1 MGGGFIRLR
10 LFMFQYALF
19 VLQSIETPR
28 CCRGDTEALLGHE
41 VSRQSI
47 EPAYT
52 LRAGASAHYRET
64 TGRGRYATRSS
75 PQQGCRI
82 VSPHQSLYRQ
92 VVTQEQIE
100 IVRRHGIRTHD
111 WKGKWSCDADAA
123 LQLCLLCQGRG
134 RHRRDR

>member
-64 TGRGRYATRSS
+64 TGRGGMQPEAVHNRAAGLFPLTKASTDRLSRRSRLRLS
-75 PQQGCRI
+75 EGM
-82 VSPHQSLYRQ
+82 
-92 VVTQEQIE
+92 
-100 IVRRHGIRTHD
+100 
-111 WKGKWSCDADAA
+111 A
-123 LQLCLLCQGRG
+123 
-134 RHRRDR
+134 